1 MATEPVVPPSPD
13 GDTSPQER
21 GKGRERGRGRGRGR
35 GRRDRDI
42 VTSASVFS
50 MGPAEK
56 LMQKRGGPEK
66 YNLDESSSSV
76 CRVDGRDFWEFLA
89 VGEVRE
95 VREFSEN
102 VRNLP

>member
-66 YNLDESSSSV
+66 SKDFIISMNHPLLFVESMGGTFGSFSRSERSERSESS
-76 CRVDGRDFWEFLA
+76 A
-89 VGEVRE
+89 KT
-95 VREFSEN
+95 
-102 VRNLP
+102 

>member
-95 VREFSEN
+95 FSEN
-102 VRNLP
+102 VRN